1 MGLLGLLLTVVIL
14 ILGGGYYFFGVAPAS
29 QTFINEAPPVTA
41 GVPLYEN
48 LKDQANT
55 LKETVESKAQGDM
68 VLLDDPHVDTAVK
81 STKTPSP
88 ENVVVTDETPKT
100 SIVDRLMSSGFSV
113 PKQERSIDTIV
124 LHSSYNPNGGDPYSV
139 SALVKIYEEYGVGA
153 HYLIDRDGK
162 IYRLV
167 ADKNIAYHA
176 GVSEMP
182 DGRKNVNDFSLGI
195 EIMNKKDTQFTKE
208 QYSAVKSLVGT
219 LKKKYAIKHIVGH
232 GDIAPDRKTDPWNF
246 DWKKLD

>member
-14 ILGGGYYFFGVAPAS
+14 VLGGGYYFFGMAPAS

-55 LKETVESKAQGDM
+55 LKDTVESKAQEDT

-81 STKTPSP
+81 SAKTPPP
-88 ENVVVTDETPKT
+88 ESVVVTDETPKT

-139 SALVKIYEEYGVGA
+139 SALVKIYEEYGVSA

-176 GVSEMP
+176 GVSEMS

-232 GDIAPDRKTDPWNF
+232 DDIAPDRKTDPWNF
-246 DWKKLD
+246 DWKKLK